1 MADNN
6 DIDITSDQAS
16 QNLYADSDLAPMTSL
31 FGEMGRDRSFWS
43 QVSSGV
49 AKVVDVAAAYAT
61 GGLSMLT
68 EHGLDGFKANYNEV
82 NKDLDAIGI
91 SRENFEGDSNS
102 LFVQLTSFRKSE
114 MNHLKDEKARTL
126 IFEKIYQSGLIQLAE
141 MAGGIREFA
150 KLRFKNAETL
160 RASAAKFNDPTR
172 DTLWLEK
179 LIQVKNYFYKDPLA
193 LTTVYKYFPNLYRLF
208 ITALAATGDYGHN
221 IDDDPLNNHNQI
233 MENMFKAFGTDEEGN
248 AVFKPIWAVE
258 NFLTAQKIDKV
269 IKDMGWNVSNA
280 PASPDIFHLRLG
292 ASNFYVPPISIN
304 VNTGFQTGS
313 LTGGAIRQKA
323 SPKFNTGYRDTT
335 ISLKLYFPN
344 YEEIWGITIDDA
356 TRISLNS
363 NFHIDFKDPEH
374 EQKID
379 KFLSSLRGLVAS
391 FKYAPI
397 IPIKNHYLNSVFD
410 ITGVALSSMTVSTVP
425 GFPFTLEVDLELFQ
439 FNHKPFLP
447 MIKDFNQAVH
457 WGKYRHYMGRAA
469 GALANS
475 VSAEFLTTAP
485 TQPTVPGNEEAQN
498 AAVTGLIEDP
508 NLDNGYDTYQTSPYG
523 AMPVDLK
530 PYNNGVLTTNVYRDW
545 TNGNGITLYVPESVQ
560 SKIFSP
566 DTASF
571 RSDEEKA
578 VQEFGRAFWQNL
590 LFKFGINV
598 TDEALYRSLDTVVIN
613 STQFA
618 TSLFQKSVAAKIVDV
633 ALAGANAKNVYEMVY
648 DALVIDHI
656 NTEKITNLSVI
667 DYLRNRKTP
676 NELQTP
682 NLGDPA
688 ETQALKDKKWELYL
702 SSQSVKGMLAYK
714 INSNTEAI
722 LRKKKIDIDKNSKDW
737 ASTRGMEEKK
747 FVDAF
752 MVTLYERTFQ
762 DESIKSLLEVGA
774 VREAENVNRT
784 DGTNISAFTIRE
796 WEIPMMKIDLDPQS
810 VIVNSVSLS
819 MGNNLARL
827 QLQMQEE
834 PTFQYIGS
842 KDTMISIAMT
852 IFGENELRKIKKMFD
867 FLSGLAR
874 LEHAAG
880 VIGFMGIKNII
891 TALAGVKYVLP
902 LNFSVQTV
910 EGFPHVYNV
919 QLMLVDFDIFQQKR
933 ENISSQQQA
942 AFIKE
947 FGSKRNPFL
956 RLKQRWDMIN
966 TYPDLPL
973 DLVDADSKDMVGT
986 LDPDFYFR
994 SFEMYDDDVVKS
1006 IIDPSKYT
1014 LPTGN
1019 TNEKNNLS
1027 DRGKSF
1033 VYFVKKILIENN
1045 GDINKVKEYLIDQS
1059 KLSSTEAMKVFR
1071 IAIFDQMNEPEF
1083 ETPLQA
1089 SRFIANKYPS
1099 IWKDMIDL
1107 FKDEDNIE
1115 YAFEDVKFG
1124 TKYGE
1129 LKIGDVV
1136 SGSKEEVDKFNKLIT
1151 DSIEK
1156 ADGKELP
1163 SFDPDDVDH
1172 FGLMHFLPAADSGQ
1186 TGKLPAIY
1194 QTPDGGYVL
1203 GYQHKEDGR
1212 FYIAQDYLT
1221 VDANG
1226 KMTPTSKV
1234 TQVSDTQSPERDSQ
1248 NSHTG
1253 VPTAKSLDSYMN
1265 AYGTDNVDASQA
1277 VSTGGSHKGVAKHW
1291 QKMMLDTR
1299 YRDIGGRMIRAFPT
1313 YMLWLID
1320 DSNFFAGVKLFD
1332 NFYGLQ
1338 SIIDFSIVQSEDI
1351 LGDTLMLRLSNTY
1364 SKLSRPEL
1372 TLNSIIN
1379 TDGVLTS
1386 GTTSTEIKSA
1396 ATNLSQGTAAI
1407 VQTLLNRTMNIKS
1420 HMSSKYVTEIEN
1432 MRLKP
1437 GVRVHLRAGYGS
1449 NPNSLQTIF
1458 NGVIAEVEHGEIMT
1472 IIAQSDA
1479 IELSPIINSTKKKGD
1494 SGKIDGGINTGL
1506 WMSEP
1511 RDLMIRLL
1519 SMGASRMREA
1529 FAHATRGAVF
1539 SENKFGIRHFGSILY
1554 APLSAEEEQKAM
1566 QYKASVVNAFNAI
1579 AKNPVSGTAGL
1590 AWNSTVNIATGGTAQ
1605 ALNTGINIASSGGLS
1620 PLQGVTGLES
1630 AGGSVRT
1637 PVVGAMQTL
1646 WANFSTQRDLEIFK
1660 RNIYPGNGVGVAQF
1674 LGGDLDDGWSTMA
1687 SMDISMIDKEKFGY
1701 LDRLSNNSWSGLIDQ
1716 SGKGVTDAAEVLEK
1730 TTANN
1735 KLVDSSH
1742 SIGTSKII
1750 AGTAA
1755 LAVGYFAS
1763 PVAGLALGSGLLGS
1777 MNGRGLSNIMKTM
1790 GLVSDLDDDIYDE
1803 VSFRAQTYM
1812 RSIWDMFQMCA
1823 RLLPNYIVAVRP
1835 FEDRSTIFYGKPHW
1849 LYTSGVFPVSTG
1861 FPNEENAR
1869 TNGINTPGY
1878 INPDDTLNEI
1888 LSSVNKNTGSTA
1900 DAMFAAGSN
1909 ESTVADNM
1917 ASMAKDIISGTGIF
1931 AAGGRLRGKVIN
1943 FADTERQKYYHY
1955 DKIVSRL
1962 PVNKG
1967 KVQVGF
1973 HLPFAS
1979 SSRLNP
1985 TLGDKEVDRRTA
1997 SKQIDAPIQ
2006 QDHKQIDQL
2015 PIRFRYP
2022 FFSNRASGTLPS
2034 LDYDK
2039 IVKSVE
2045 GEDVPKIISNIVQ
2058 ISLLEK
2064 SLVSK
2069 DKDSDTTALVT
2080 DKEKGGEPTL
2090 DFNFNFASKLPFL
2103 GLDQLMTDTAA
2114 FDPSGIYDP
2123 KGKLGI
2129 ITASRTVRMPLPVL
2143 DMQSQTDIQQISG
2156 GQTVL
2161 LEKFEKYYDDLDPAY
2176 ALQDKYKA
2184 EGAMLDFTEWG
2195 MPASAEDEQ
2204 FYIAMRWP
2212 YNPLESRSALGFD
2225 GKASGNVKQQVLQD
2239 FLKMYNLKEEDLVG
2253 SPEEYKKRKVLV
2265 YNPEKKVAVVCTP
2278 AYFLWGETEADGDGS
2293 NKIDAVI
2300 SPDAAYFLHLL
2311 INDKG
2316 QILSPLEN
2324 LGTLSLEQADGNG
2337 TTTTAGQWE
2346 ALGMAE
2352 QNLKECM
2359 FTFVPDGTPVGVVTS
2374 DYNPANQFSFGTESF
2389 IPGNDTFLIGFGAF
2403 KTADEGRSLEDQI
2416 NNGFLPAVVLPE
2428 NTGGHPSLRSNNHSG
2443 ILSDDYT
2450 FDDVISLKTSIDWQ
2464 REWSRGGNYLKYY
2477 DKVSAGDYE
2486 SLKQDK
2492 LIEQLEQDKK
2502 DKTFEN
2508 FVKVYDPIDSVS
2520 VTARGFYDEKFDS
2533 TVKTIAGNGRRV
2545 YEAQQIWDQFR
2556 YGYHNYDSVKNIFYQ
2571 MFNLDPDDD
2580 TDSQDPLFELLTGSG
2595 VQAFEEFGAD
2605 SRSSEFSTLLGADWV
2620 STLTRGE
2627 GTADNYQFGTDVAAA
2642 IDIAVNE
2649 YVDGGFD
2656 GFDEN
2661 RSKIINKDKGIID
2674 AYNALVYKKVS
2685 GIRNLV
2691 KGHFE
2696 TYEYG
2701 PTQED
2706 ADPAAGADKSPAK
2719 SSTNDSILADVIS
2732 KLSLSKKPEDKAKV
2746 LLSNIKTPKQL
2757 FLLLVGIFRQKLW
2770 ADPYARAWVVL
2781 RPDKK
2786 RFNPSTGTS
2795 ILNAV
2800 VPVTA
2805 PVTIA
2810 FNLGSDENDDWSFRS
2825 FDRIFNAF
2833 IDYNAE
2839 YATNPQS
2846 LIKLLKSNAKEGS
2859 NAGNWITGVLE
2870 DVDNF
2875 WDRNIG
2881 PIFTA
2886 FDAALGN
2893 LLNMFRMSMAQM
2905 GYGLN
2910 ELENFTKQA
2919 NILNKAYNDS
2929 IYYSLG
2935 RQGTLLRAVDN
2946 PFTREYGE
2954 PVVEVRE
2961 PFQRLHYIS
2970 SFTHILKNN
2979 IKENFSGV
2987 ATQITAVSD
2996 GKYPVTVSLDKAAP
3010 PERQVEK
3017 TVETGIYFDNVKGEG
3032 VWGILHPI
3040 FHPLQT
3046 ARGIAKAAQGDPD
3059 ELTAR
3064 RVALSHLKESLKD
3077 IYGGEI
3083 IVIGNADIRPHDIV
3097 YLADVYERMY
3107 GIFEVEQV
3115 VHHFTPET
3123 GFVTSIT
3130 PNAFVTVN
3138 DPARWFLSSWMASQF
3153 SMQNLRNDTRLLLAN
3168 KSNNSRLTING
3179 DVSVDRLGD
3188 MLKDQMVGG
3197 MQYTHGHSA
3206 LLKDIQANAL
3216 ADSMPEGAEQMKA
3229 MIAANTGRL
3238 EGSVKSA
3245 VFAGL
3250 VMPAITATAT
3260 VGATMLGGPIAGAA
3274 VAAGLSLA
3282 TDGAW
3287 NAWKWVRDNVLDQHG
3302 CYIQYLSKNGQ
3313 PMDAGLSNFQG
3324 MVVGKYHSIKLL
3336 PGLLNV
3342 RTKTKSIEGNAFIR
3356 SDDLLK
3362 NMGWKEKEIG
3372 DLVRYISLE
3381 NAIVHSQ
3388 LLKYSGLGPE
3398 KTGLNQYFKT
3408 IVYVKH
3414 VVDGDTIDV
3423 IDVLS
3428 GSNETYR
3435 EYRVRFDGVDTSE
3448 LQKNNVSK
3456 EVGII
3461 DVNSTASKGLFF
3473 TKAALEGRLIVL
3485 RVSPNNSTMILTAD
3499 DLEAGALVNNRVNYA
3514 TSRRSEKW
3522 GNNGPERYMA
3532 SVFYK
3537 TDAESYAAIKNQ
3549 IRSIFLAIPGT
3560 TDDTL
3565 AYVKNKAKELISP
3578 ESVIYTRFDQLYE
3591 ATLNAQSLIVDSLPT
3606 YSAPRTAIHFETSG
3620 ETDPLNGLSNIEIR
3634 AYDALVDMLVLLKIY
3649 NKASEWPMAEWDEY
3663 YEDGTPVTL
3672 NWELIINGL
3681 GKVYTAG
3688 LNLVSGPAMV
3698 GVDKM
3703 VPTFK
3708 KVLGE

>member
-43 QVSSGV
+43 KVSSGV
-49 AKVVDVAAAYAT
+49 AKVVDLAAATVT
-61 GGLSMLT
+61 GGTSLLYVNN
-68 EHGLDGFKANYNEV
+68 GFKANSNEL
-82 NKDLDAIGI
+82 NKDLAALDLTQD
-91 SRENFEGDSNS
+91 NFTGDSND
-102 LFVQLTSFRKSE
+102 LFVKLTSFRKSE

-126 IFEKIYQSGLIQLAE
+126 IYEKIYQSGLIQLAE

-150 KLRFKNAETL
+150 KLRFENGETL
-160 RASAAKFNDPTR
+160 RASAAKFNDPAR

-179 LIQVKNYFYKDPLA
+179 LIQSKNYFYQDPLA

-221 IDDDPLNNHNQI
+221 ITDDPLNNHNQI
-233 MENMFKAFGTDEEGN
+233 MENMFKAFGTDQEGN
-248 AVFKPIWAVE
+248 AVFQPIWAVE
-258 NFLTAQKIDKV
+258 NFLTSQRIDKV
-269 IKDMGWNVSNA
+269 IKDMGWNTSNA
-280 PASPDIFHLRLG
+280 PASPDMFHLRLG

-356 TRISLNS
+356 TKISLNS
-363 NFHIDFKDPEH
+363 NFHIDFKDPAH

-410 ITGVALSSMTVSTVP
+410 ITGVALSSMSISTVP

-475 VSAEFLTTAP
+475 VSAEFLVNSP
-485 TQPTVPGNEEAQN
+485 TQPAIPGKEETQN
-498 AAVTGLIEDP
+498 AAVTGLIDNP
-508 NLDNGYDTYQTSPYG
+508 SLDGGYDAYQTSPYG

-530 PYNNGVLTTNVYRDW
+530 PFNNGVLTTNVYSDW

-566 DTASF
+566 DTAAF

-598 TDEALYRSLDTVVIN
+598 TDEALYRSLDTVIIN
-613 STQFA
+613 STEMS
-618 TSLFQKSVAAKIVDV
+618 TSLYQKNVAGKIVDV

-648 DALVIDHI
+648 DALVIDYI

-667 DYLRNRKTP
+667 DYLKNRKSP

-682 NLGDPA
+682 NLGNPA
-688 ETQALKDKKWELYL
+688 ETQALKDKKWELHL

-714 INSNTEAI
+714 INGNTEAI
-722 LRKKKIDIDKNSKDW
+722 LKKKKVDIDRNSKDW
-737 ASTRGMEEKK
+737 IATKELEEKK
-747 FVDAF
+747 FVNSF
-752 MVTLYERTFQ
+752 MVTLYERIFQ
-762 DESIKSLLEVGA
+762 DESIKNLLEIGA
-774 VREAENVNRT
+774 IRDTDKINRI

-796 WEIPMMKIDLDPQS
+796 WEVPMMKIDLDPES

-819 MGNNLARL
+819 MGNNLARM

-842 KDTMISIAMT
+842 KDTMISISMT

-902 LNFSVQTV
+902 MNFSVQTV

-933 ENISSQQQA
+933 ESISSQQQA

-966 TYPDLPL
+966 AYPDLPL
-973 DLVDADSKDMVGT
+973 DLIDADSKDMVGT

-1006 IIDPSKYT
+1006 IIDPSNYT

-1019 TNEKNNLS
+1019 TNEKNSLS

-1033 VYFVKKILIENN
+1033 VYFTKKILIENN

-1059 KLSSTEAMKVFR
+1059 KLPSTEAMKIFR

-1089 SRFIANKYPS
+1089 SRFIANKYPT

-1124 TKYGE
+1124 TRYGE

-1136 SGSKEEVDKFNKLIT
+1136 SGSKEEVAKFDKLIA
-1151 DSIEK
+1151 DSIEE

-1163 SFDPDDVDH
+1163 SFDPDNVDH
-1172 FGLMHFLPAADSGQ
+1172 FGLMHFIPASDSGE

-1212 FYIAQDYLT
+1212 FYIAQDYLKM
-1221 VDANG
+1221 DANG
-1226 KMTPTSKV
+1226 KMVPTSQV

-1265 AYGTDNVDASQA
+1265 AYGTDNVDSAQA

-1299 YRDIGGRMIRAFPT
+1299 YRDIGGRMVRAFPT

-1379 TDGVLTS
+1379 TDGVLSNGVTN
-1386 GTTSTEIKSA
+1386 TEIESA
-1396 ATNLSQGTAAI
+1396 STNLSQGTAAI
-1407 VQTLLNRTMNIKS
+1407 LQTLSNRTMNIKS
-1420 HMSSKYVTEIEN
+1420 HMSSKYVTQIEN

-1554 APLSAEEEQKAM
+1554 APLSPEEEQKAM
-1566 QYKASVVNAFNAI
+1566 QYKASVINAFNAI
-1579 AKNPVSGTAGL
+1579 GKNPVSGTVGL
-1590 AWNSTVNIATGGTAQ
+1590 GWNSAVNIATGGTAQ
-1605 ALNTGINIASSGGLS
+1605 ALNTAINVGTGGSYS
-1620 PLQGVTGLES
+1620 PLQGATGFES

-1637 PVVGAMQTL
+1637 PIVGAMQTL

-1687 SMDISMIDKEKFGY
+1687 SIDTTMIDQEKFGY

-1716 SGKGVTDAAEVLEK
+1716 SGKGVADAYEVLDK
-1730 TTANN
+1730 ATANN
-1735 KLVDSSH
+1735 KLIDSSH
-1742 SIGTSKII
+1742 SIGTSKIL
-1750 AGTAA
+1750 AGAA
-1755 LAVGYFAS
+1755 SVGVGYFAG
-1763 PVAGLALGSGLLGS
+1763 PIAGLALGSGLLKS

-1861 FPNEENAR
+1861 FPNEANAKI
-1869 TNGINTPGY
+1869 NGINTPGY
-1878 INPDDTLNEI
+1878 IDPDDTLTEI
-1888 LSSVNKNTGSTA
+1888 LSSVNKNTGPIA
-1900 DAMFAAGSN
+1900 DSISALNSGESILSENLAAMS
-1909 ESTVADNM
+1909 
-1917 ASMAKDIISGTGIF
+1917 KDVISGTGIF
-1931 AAGGRLRGKVIN
+1931 AAGGKLRGKVIN
-1943 FADTERQKYYHY
+1943 FADTERQKYYLN
-1955 DKIVSRL
+1955 DKVVSRL

-1973 HLPFAS
+1973 HLPFATS
-1979 SSRLNP
+1979 AEGAKLY
-1985 TLGDKEVDRRTA
+1985 
-1997 SKQIDAPIQ
+1997 DAQIQ

-2039 IVKSVE
+2039 IIRSVE
-2045 GEDVPKIISNIVQ
+2045 GEDIPKIISNIVQ

-2069 DKDSDTTALVT
+2069 EKDSESTALVT
-2080 DKEKGGEPTL
+2080 SKIKDGEPTL

-2123 KGKLGI
+2123 DAKLGL
-2129 ITASRTVRMPLPVL
+2129 ITASRVVRMPFPLR
-2143 DMQSQTDIQQISG
+2143 DTTQTDIQTTGSQI
-2156 GQTVL
+2156 VL

-2176 ALQDKYKA
+2176 SMQAKYTDA
-2184 EGAMLDFTEWG
+2184 TLDFQEWG
-2195 MPASAEDEQ
+2195 MPKSAEDEQ

-2212 YNPLESRSALGFD
+2212 YNPVESRAAIKTKDKNGKDVQTFD
-2225 GKASGNVKQQVLQD
+2225 AGASSNVKSQILKD
-2239 FLKMYNLKEEDLVG
+2239 FLKMYNIKEEDLVG

-2293 NKIDAVI
+2293 NKIDAIV
-2300 SPDAAYFLHLL
+2300 SPDAAYFLNLL

-2324 LGTLSLEQADGNG
+2324 IGTLSVDQADGNG
-2337 TTTTAGQWE
+2337 TTTTTGQWE
-2346 ALGMAE
+2346 SLGMAE

-2359 FTFVPDGTPVGVVTS
+2359 FTFVPDSTPVGVVTS
-2374 DYNPANQFSFGTESF
+2374 DYNPANKFSYGTQSF
-2389 IPGNDTFLIGFGAF
+2389 IPHSDDTFLIGFGAF
-2403 KTADEGRSLEDQI
+2403 KTADEGRSLEDYI
-2416 NNGFLPAVVLPE
+2416 SGGFLPAIVSPE
-2428 NTGGHPSLRSNNHSG
+2428 SSAGHPSLRRNNHSG
-2443 ILSDDYT
+2443 VLGDDYT
-2450 FDDVISLKTSIDWQ
+2450 FDDVISLKTAIDWEI
-2464 REWSRGGNYLKYY
+2464 EWSRGGNYLKYY
-2477 DKVSAGDYE
+2477 DKVAAGDYE

-2492 LIEQLEQDKK
+2492 LIEQLEEDKK
-2502 DKTFEN
+2502 NKTFEN
-2508 FVKVYDPIDSVS
+2508 FTQVYDSIDSVS
-2520 VTARGFYDEKFDS
+2520 VTARGFYDEKFDN

-2571 MFNLDPDDD
+2571 MFNLDPNDDSE
-2580 TDSQDPLFELLTGSG
+2580 SQDPLFELLTGTG

-2605 SRSSEFSTLLGADWV
+2605 SRSSEFSTLLGADWT
-2620 STLTRGE
+2620 STLSAQ
-2627 GTADNYQFGTDVAAA
+2627 TAAKQSA
-2642 IDIAVNE
+2642 IDIAVDE

-2661 RSKIINKDKGIID
+2661 NMKIINKDKGVID

-2701 PTQED
+2701 TPPPD
-2706 ADPAAGADKSPAK
+2706 PDPAATTDKSTTKTSAGE
-2719 SSTNDSILADVIS
+2719 SILADIIS
-2732 KLSLSKKPEDKAKV
+2732 KLSSAKKPEDKAQQ

-2800 VPVTA
+2800 IPITA

-2810 FNLGSDENDDWSFRS
+2810 FNLGSDDNDTWSFRS

-2839 YATNPQS
+2839 YATNPQA

-2859 NAGNWITGVLE
+2859 NAGNWVTGVLE

-2970 SFTHILKNN
+2970 SFTSILKNN
-2979 IKENFSGV
+2979 IKENFNGV

-3017 TVETGIYFDNVKGEG
+3017 TVETGIYFDSVKGEG

-3138 DPARWFLSSWMASQF
+3138 DPSRWFLSSWMASQL
-3153 SMQNLRNDTRLLLAN
+3153 SMQNLRNDARLLLAN

-3216 ADSMPEGAEQMKA
+3216 ADSMPEGAEKMKA
-3229 MIAANTGRL
+3229 MIAASTGRQ
-3238 EGSVKSA
+3238 EGA
-3245 VFAGL
+3245 MGAAIFAGL
-3250 VMPAITATAT
+3250 VMPAITAGATIAAT
-3260 VGATMLGGPIAGAA
+3260 VVGSPLAGAA
-3274 VAAGLSLA
+3274 VAAGMTLA

-3324 MVVGKYHSIKLL
+3324 MVVGKYHSVKLL
-3336 PGLLNV
+3336 PSLFNI
-3342 RTKTKSIEGNAFIR
+3342 RTKTKSIEGNAYIR
-3356 SDDLLK
+3356 ADDLLK
-3362 NMGWKEKEIG
+3362 NMGWREKEIS
-3372 DLVRYISLE
+3372 DAVRYISLE

-3414 VVDGDTIDV
+3414 VVDGDTVDV

-3428 GSNETYR
+3428 GSDQAYR

-3456 EVGII
+3456 DIAII
-3461 DVNSTASKGLFF
+3461 DINSTASKGMFF
-3473 TKAALEGRLIVL
+3473 TKAALEGRLVVL
-3485 RVSPNNSTMILTAD
+3485 RLSPNNSTMILTAD

-3514 TSRRSEKW
+3514 TSRRGEKW
-3522 GNNGPERYMA
+3522 GNSGPERYMA

-3537 TDAESYAAIKNQ
+3537 TDAESYASIKNQ
-3549 IRSIFLAIPGT
+3549 IRSIFLTIPET
-3560 TDDTL
+3560 TNDTL
-3565 AYVKNKAKELISP
+3565 SYVKDKTKELISP

-3591 ATLNAQSLIVDSLPT
+3591 ATQNAQSLLVDSLPV
-3606 YSAPRTAIHFETSG
+3606 YSSPRTAIHFETSG
-3620 ETDPLNGLSNIEIR
+3620 ETDPLNGLTNVEIR
-3634 AYDALVDMLVLLKIY
+3634 AYDALVDMLILLKIY
-3649 NKASEWPMAEWDEY
+3649 NKASEWPMTEWDEY
-3663 YEDGTPVTL
+3663 YEDGSPVTL

-3688 LNLVSGPAMV
+3688 LSLVSGPALI
-3698 GVDKM
+3698 GVDEM

-3708 KVLGE
+3708 EVLGK

>member
-61 GGLSMLT
+61 GGLTLLN

-82 NKDLDAIGI
+82 NKDLSAIGL
-91 SRENFEGDSNS
+91 SRENFEGDSND

-150 KLRFKNAETL
+150 KLRFENAETL
-160 RASAAKFNDPTR
+160 RASAAKFNDPVR

-179 LIQVKNYFYKDPLA
+179 LIQTKNYFYQDPLA

-221 IDDDPLNNHNQI
+221 ITDDPLNNHNQI
-233 MENMFKAFGTDEEGN
+233 MENMFKSFGTDQEGN
-248 AVFKPIWAVE
+248 AVFQPVWAVD

-269 IKDMGWNVSNA
+269 IKDMGWNTSNA

-323 SPKFNTGYRDTT
+323 SPKFNTGYKDTT

-363 NFHIDFKDPEH
+363 NFHIDFKDPAH

-379 KFLSSLRGLVAS
+379 KFLSSLRGLIAS

-475 VSAEFLTTAP
+475 VSAEFLTSAP
-485 TQPTVPGNEEAQN
+485 TQPTVPGNEQAQN
-498 AAVTGLIEDP
+498 AAVTGVVNDSSLSNENDA
-508 NLDNGYDTYQTSPYG
+508 YMTSPYG
-523 AMPVDLK
+523 AMPTDTK
-530 PYNNGVLTTNVYRDW
+530 PYDSGVLTTNVMNDW

-571 RSDEEKA
+571 RTDEEKA

-613 STQFA
+613 STQMG
-618 TSLFQKSVAAKIVDV
+618 TSLYQKSVAGKIVDV

-648 DALVIDHI
+648 DALVIDYI

-667 DYLRNRKTP
+667 DYLKNRKTP

-714 INSNTEAI
+714 IDSNSESI

-737 ASTRGMEEKK
+737 ISTRAMEEKK
-747 FVDAF
+747 FVDSF

-762 DESIKSLLEVGA
+762 DESIRNLLNLGA
-774 VREAENVNRT
+774 IREAENVNRT
-784 DGTNISAFTIRE
+784 DGTNIAAFTIRE
-796 WEIPMMKIDLDPQS
+796 WEVPMMKIDLDPNS

-852 IFGENELRKIKKMFD
+852 IFGENELKKIKKMFD

-902 LNFSVQTV
+902 MNFSVQTV

-973 DLVDADSKDMVGT
+973 DLIDADSKDMVGT

-1006 IIDPSKYT
+1006 IIDPSQYT
-1014 LPTGN
+1014 IPTGN

-1083 ETPLQA
+1083 QTPLQA

-1115 YAFEDVKFG
+1115 YSFEDVKFS
-1124 TKYGE
+1124 TRYGE
-1129 LKIGDVV
+1129 MKIGDIV
-1136 SGSKEEVDKFNKLIT
+1136 SGSKEEVDKFNKLIA

-1172 FGLMHFLPAADSGQ
+1172 FGLMHFIPAADSGQ

-1212 FYIAQDYLT
+1212 FYIAQDFLRI
-1221 VDANG
+1221 DANG
-1226 KMTPTSKV
+1226 KLTPTSQV
-1234 TQVSDTQSPERDSQ
+1234 TQVSDTQSPERDAQ

-1265 AYGTDNVDASQA
+1265 AYGTDNVDSSQA

-1299 YRDIGGRMIRAFPT
+1299 YRDVGGRMLRAFPT

-1379 TDGVLTS
+1379 TEGVLTS
-1386 GTTSTEIKSA
+1386 GVTNKEMTSV
-1396 ATNLSQGTAAI
+1396 ATNLSQGTAAV

-1449 NPNSLQTIF
+1449 NPNSLQTVF

-1554 APLSAEEEQKAM
+1554 APLTPEEEQKAM

-1579 AKNPVSGTAGL
+1579 GKNPVSGTVGL
-1590 AWNSTVNIATGGTAQ
+1590 GWNSAVNIATGGTAQ
-1605 ALNTGINIASSGGLS
+1605 MLNAGVNVATVGTLS
-1620 PLQGVTGLES
+1620 PMQGVTGLES

-1674 LGGDLDDGWSTMA
+1674 LGGDLDDGWATMA
-1687 SMDISMIDKEKFGY
+1687 SIDTTMIDQEKFGY

-1716 SGKGVTDAAEVLEK
+1716 SGKGATDAYDVLEK
-1730 TTANN
+1730 ATANN
-1735 KLVDSSH
+1735 KLIDSSH
-1742 SIGTSKII
+1742 AIGTSQII
-1750 AGTAA
+1750 AGAA
-1755 LAVGYFAS
+1755 SVAVGYFAG
-1763 PVAGLALGSGLLGS
+1763 PLAGAALGSGLLGS

-1869 TNGINTPGY
+1869 INGINTPGY

-1888 LSSVNKNTGSTA
+1888 LSSVNKNTGPIA
-1900 DAMFAAGSN
+1900 DAMSSLSSG

-1917 ASMAKDIISGTGIF
+1917 ASMSKDMISGTGVF
-1931 AAGGRLRGKVIN
+1931 AAGGRLRGRVIN
-1943 FADTERQKYYHY
+1943 FSDTERQKYYSNG
-1955 DKIVSRL
+1955 KVVSRL

-1973 HLPFAS
+1973 HLPFANS
-1979 SSRLNP
+1979 
-1985 TLGDKEVDRRTA
+1985 KEA
-1997 SKQIDAPIQ
+1997 EKQIDSSIQ

-2039 IVKSVE
+2039 IIRSSK
-2045 GEDVPKIISNIVQ
+2045 GEDIPKIISNVVQ

-2064 SLVSK
+2064 SLISK
-2069 DKDSDTTALVT
+2069 EKDSESTALVT
-2080 DKEKGGEPTL
+2080 KKPGSDEPTL
-2090 DFNFNFASKLPFL
+2090 DFNFSFASKLPFL
-2103 GLDQLMTDTAA
+2103 GLDQILTDTAA

-2123 KGKLGI
+2123 KGKLGV
-2129 ITASRTVRMPLPVL
+2129 ITASKTVRMPLPVL
-2143 DMQSQTDIQQISG
+2143 DMQSQTDIQTSG
-2156 GQTVL
+2156 SGQTNL
-2161 LEKFEKYYDDLDPAY
+2161 LEKFEKYYDSLDPAY
-2176 ALQDKYKA
+2176 ALQDKYND
-2184 EGAMLDFTEWG
+2184 AMLDFTEWG
-2195 MPASAEDEQ
+2195 MPKSAEDEQ

-2212 YNPLESRSALGFD
+2212 YDPLKSRSALGFD
-2225 GKASGNVKQQVLQD
+2225 GKASDNVKRQVLQD

-2253 SPEEYKKRKVLV
+2253 SPDEYKKRKVLV

-2293 NKIDAVI
+2293 NTIDAII
-2300 SPDAAYFLHLL
+2300 SPDAAYFLNLL

-2324 LGTLSLEQADGNG
+2324 IGTLSIDQSDGNG

-2346 ALGMAE
+2346 SLGMAE

-2359 FTFVPDGTPVGVVTS
+2359 FTFVPDNTPVGVVTS
-2374 DYNPANQFSFGTESF
+2374 DYNPANKFSYSTQG
-2389 IPGNDTFLIGFGAF
+2389 IVPDNDTFLIGFGAF
-2403 KTADEGRSLEDQI
+2403 KTADEGRNLEDYT
-2416 NNGFLPAVVLPE
+2416 NNGFLPAVAASA
-2428 NTGGHPSLRSNNHSG
+2428 TAGIDTRMGGKELMIDGVSPKQSYS
-2443 ILSDDYT
+2443 

-2464 REWSRGGNYLKYY
+2464 KEWSYGGNYLKYY
-2477 DKVSAGDYE
+2477 DNVAAADFE

-2492 LIEQLEQDKK
+2492 LIDQLEQDKK
-2502 DKTFEN
+2502 DKTFDN
-2508 FVKVYDPIDSVS
+2508 FAKVYDPLDSVS
-2520 VTARGFYDEKFDS
+2520 VTARGFYDEKFDN

-2556 YGYHNYDSVKNIFYQ
+2556 YGYHNYNSVKNIFYQ

-2580 TDSQDPLFELLTGSG
+2580 SESQDPIFELLTGTG
-2595 VQAFEEFGAD
+2595 IQAFEEFGAD
-2605 SRSSEFSTLLGADWV
+2605 SRSSEFSTLLGADWMPALSNRTGATSV
-2620 STLTRGE
+2620 
-2627 GTADNYQFGTDVAAA
+2627 NA

-2661 RSKIINKDKGIID
+2661 NLRVINKDKGIID
-2674 AYNALVYKKVS
+2674 AYNALVYKKVA

-2701 PTQED
+2701 TPPPNP
-2706 ADPAAGADKSPAK
+2706 DPA
-2719 SSTNDSILADVIS
+2719 SSTNKSTTKTTAGESILADVLS
-2732 KLSLSKKPEDKAKV
+2732 KLSVSKKPEDKAKE
-2746 LLSNIKTPKQL
+2746 LLSSIKTPKQL

-2786 RFNPSTGTS
+2786 RFNPSTGTG
-2795 ILNAV
+2795 IALVA
-2800 VPVTA
+2800 TA
-2805 PVTIA
+2805 GVSLPIA
-2810 FNLGSDENDDWSFRS
+2810 AAEAALNLGGDENDEWSFRS

-2846 LIKLLKSNAKEGS
+2846 LIKLLKANAKEGS

-2870 DVDNF
+2870 DVDSF

-2954 PVVEVRE
+2954 PVVEIRE

-2970 SFTHILKNN
+2970 SFTNILKNN
-2979 IKENFSGV
+2979 IKENFNGV

-3017 TVETGIYFDNVKGEG
+3017 TVETGIYFDSVKGEG
-3032 VWGILHPI
+3032 VWGVLHPI

-3046 ARGIAKAAQGDPD
+3046 ARGIAKTAQGDPD

-3064 RVALSHLKESLKD
+3064 RVALSYLKESLKD

-3138 DPARWFLSSWMASQF
+3138 DPSRWFLSSWMASQF
-3153 SMQNLRNDTRLLLAN
+3153 SMQNLRNDARLLLAN

-3206 LLKDIQANAL
+3206 LLKDIQSNAL
-3216 ADSMPEGAEQMKA
+3216 ADSMPEGAEKMKA
-3229 MIAANTGRL
+3229 MIAASTGRQ
-3238 EGSVKSA
+3238 EGSMGAA

-3250 VMPAITATAT
+3250 VMPAITA
-3260 VGATMLGGPIAGAA
+3260 GATAAATIFGTPLAGAA

-3324 MVVGKYHSIKLL
+3324 MVVGKYHSVKLL
-3336 PGLLNV
+3336 PGILGV

-3414 VVDGDTIDV
+3414 VVDGDTVDV

-3428 GSNETYR
+3428 GSDQAYR
-3435 EYRVRFDGVDTSE
+3435 EYRIRFDGVDTSE
-3448 LQKNNVSK
+3448 LQKNNVSQD
-3456 EVGII
+3456 VGII
-3461 DVNSTASKGLFF
+3461 DVNSTASKGMFF
-3473 TKAALEGRLIVL
+3473 TKAALEGRLVVL
-3485 RVSPNNSTMILTAD
+3485 RISPNNSTMILTAD

-3514 TSRRSEKW
+3514 ESRRSEKW
-3522 GNNGPERYMA
+3522 GNSGPIRYMA

-3537 TDAESYAAIKNQ
+3537 TDAESYAGIKNQ
-3549 IRSIFLAIPGT
+3549 IRSIFLTIPET
-3560 TDDTL
+3560 TNNTL
-3565 AYVKNKAKELISP
+3565 AYVKDKAKELISP

-3591 ATLNAQSLIVDSLPT
+3591 ATLNAQSLIVDSLPS

-3634 AYDALVDMLVLLKIY
+3634 AYDALVDMLILLKVY

-3663 YEDGTPVTL
+3663 YDDGTPVTL

-3681 GKVYTAG
+3681 AKVYTAG
-3688 LNLVSGPAMV
+3688 LSLVSGPALV

-3708 KVLGE
+3708 EVLGT

>member
-61 GGLSMLT
+61 GGLSVLT

-82 NKDLDAIGI
+82 DKDLAAIGI

-126 IFEKIYQSGLIQLAE
+126 IYEKIYQSGLIQLAE

-150 KLRFKNAETL
+150 KLRFENAETL
-160 RASAAKFNDPTR
+160 RASAAKFNDPVR

-179 LIQVKNYFYKDPLA
+179 LIQTKNYFYQDPLA

-221 IDDDPLNNHNQI
+221 ITDDPLNDHNQI
-233 MENMFKAFGTDEEGN
+233 MENMFKSFGTDQEGN
-248 AVFKPIWAVE
+248 AVFQPIWAVD

-269 IKDMGWNVSNA
+269 IKEMGWNTSNA

-363 NFHIDFKDPEH
+363 NFHIDFKDPAH

-379 KFLSSLRGLVAS
+379 KFLSSLRGLIAS

-410 ITGVALSSMTVSTVP
+410 ITGVALSSMTISTVP

-475 VSAEFLTTAP
+475 VSAEFLTSAP
-485 TQPTVPGNEEAQN
+485 TQPAVPGNEQAQN
-498 AAVTGLIEDP
+498 SAVTGIVNDSSLSNENDA
-508 NLDNGYDTYQTSPYG
+508 YMTSPYG
-523 AMPVDLK
+523 AMPTDTK
-530 PYNNGVLTTNVYRDW
+530 PYDSGVLTTNVMNDW

-571 RSDEEKA
+571 RTDEEKA

-613 STQFA
+613 STQMG
-618 TSLFQKSVAAKIVDV
+618 TSLYQKSVAGKIVDV

-648 DALVIDHI
+648 DALVIDYI

-667 DYLRNRKTP
+667 DYLKNRKTP

-682 NLGDPA
+682 NLGNPE

-714 INSNTEAI
+714 IDSNSESI

-737 ASTRGMEEKK
+737 ISTRAMEEKK
-747 FVDAF
+747 FVDSF
-752 MVTLYERTFQ
+752 MTTLYERTFQ
-762 DESIKSLLEVGA
+762 DESIKNLLNLGA
-774 VREAENVNRT
+774 IRDAENVNRT
-784 DGTNISAFTIRE
+784 DGTNIAAFTIRE
-796 WEIPMMKIDLDPQS
+796 WEVPMMKIDLDPQS

-842 KDTMISIAMT
+842 KDTMISISMT
-852 IFGENELRKIKKMFD
+852 IFGENELKKIKKMFD

-902 LNFSVQTV
+902 MNFSVQTV

-966 TYPDLPL
+966 AYPDLPL
-973 DLVDADSKDMVGT
+973 DLIDADSKDMVGT

-1014 LPTGN
+1014 IPTGN

-1027 DRGKSF
+1027 DRGQSF
-1033 VYFVKKILIENN
+1033 VYFIKKILIENN

-1083 ETPLQA
+1083 QTPLQA
-1089 SRFIANKYPS
+1089 SRFIANKYPN

-1115 YAFEDVKFG
+1115 YSFEDIKFG
-1124 TKYGE
+1124 TRYGD
-1129 LKIGDVV
+1129 LKIGDIV
-1136 SGSKEEVDKFNKLIT
+1136 SGSKEEVDKFNKLIA

-1172 FGLMHFLPAADSGQ
+1172 FGLMHFIPAADSGQ

-1212 FYIAQDYLT
+1212 FYIAQDFLR
-1221 VDANG
+1221 VDAKG
-1226 KMTPTSKV
+1226 KLTATSQV
-1234 TQVSDTQSPERDSQ
+1234 TQVSDTQSPERDPQ

-1265 AYGTDNVDASQA
+1265 AYGTDSVDSPQA

-1299 YRDIGGRMIRAFPT
+1299 YRDIGGRMLRAFPT

-1379 TDGVLTS
+1379 TEGVLTA
-1386 GTTSTEIKSA
+1386 GVTNKEMTSV

-1554 APLSAEEEQKAM
+1554 APLTPEEEQKAM

-1579 AKNPVSGTAGL
+1579 GKNPVSGVAGL
-1590 AWNSTVNIATGGTAQ
+1590 GWNSAVNIATGGTAQ
-1605 ALNTGINIASSGGLS
+1605 LVNAGVNVATIGAMS
-1620 PLQGVTGLES
+1620 PMQGATGLES

-1674 LGGDLDDGWSTMA
+1674 LGGDLDDGWATMA
-1687 SMDISMIDKEKFGY
+1687 SIDTTMIDQEKFGY

-1716 SGKGVTDAAEVLEK
+1716 SGKGATDAYSVLEK

-1742 SIGTSKII
+1742 AIGTSQII

-1755 LAVGYFAS
+1755 LAVGYFAG
-1763 PVAGLALGSGLLGS
+1763 PLAGAALGSGLLGS

-1861 FPNEENAR
+1861 FPNEETAKI
-1869 TNGINTPGY
+1869 NGINTPGY

-1888 LSSVNKNTGSTA
+1888 LSSVNKNTGPIA
-1900 DAMFAAGSN
+1900 DAMSALSSG

-1917 ASMAKDIISGTGIF
+1917 ASMSKDMISGTGVF
-1931 AAGGRLRGKVIN
+1931 AAGGRLRGRIIN
-1943 FADTERQKYYHY
+1943 FSDTERQKYYNNG
-1955 DKIVSRL
+1955 KVVSKL

-1973 HLPFAS
+1973 HLPFANS
-1979 SSRLNP
+1979 
-1985 TLGDKEVDRRTA
+1985 KEGA
-1997 SKQIDAPIQ
+1997 NQIDGPIQ

-2039 IVKSVE
+2039 IIRSSK
-2045 GEDVPKIISNIVQ
+2045 GEDIPKIISNVVQ

-2064 SLVSK
+2064 SLISK
-2069 DKDSDTTALVT
+2069 EKDSESTALVT
-2080 DKEKGGEPTL
+2080 KKPGSDEPTL
-2090 DFNFNFASKLPFL
+2090 DFNFSFASKVPFL
-2103 GLDQLMTDTAA
+2103 GLDQILTDTAA

-2129 ITASRTVRMPLPVL
+2129 ITASKTVRMPLPVL
-2143 DMQSQTDIQQISG
+2143 DMQSQTDIQTSG
-2156 GQTVL
+2156 SGQTNL
-2161 LEKFEKYYDDLDPAY
+2161 LEKFEKYYDSLDPAY
-2176 ALQDKYKA
+2176 ALQDKYND
-2184 EGAMLDFTEWG
+2184 AMLDFTEWG
-2195 MPASAEDEQ
+2195 MPKSAEDEQ

-2212 YNPLESRSALGFD
+2212 YDPLKSRSALGFD
-2225 GKASGNVKQQVLQD
+2225 GKASDNVKRQVLQD

-2253 SPEEYKKRKVLV
+2253 SPDEYKKRKVLV

-2293 NKIDAVI
+2293 NRIDAII
-2300 SPDAAYFLHLL
+2300 SPDAAYFLNLL

-2324 LGTLSLEQADGNG
+2324 IGILSIDQADGNG

-2346 ALGMAE
+2346 SLGMAE

-2359 FTFVPDGTPVGVVTS
+2359 FTFVPDNTPVGVVTS
-2374 DYNPANQFSFGTESF
+2374 DYNPANKFSYGTQG
-2389 IPGNDTFLIGFGAF
+2389 IVPDNDTFLIGFGAF
-2403 KTADEGRSLEDQI
+2403 KTADEGRNLEDYT
-2416 NNGFLPAVVLPE
+2416 NNGFLPAVAASA
-2428 NTGGHPSLRSNNHSG
+2428 TAGIDTRMGGKEVIIDGVSPKQSYS
-2443 ILSDDYT
+2443 
-2450 FDDVISLKTSIDWQ
+2450 FDDVISLKTSNDWQ
-2464 REWSRGGNYLKYY
+2464 KEWSYGGNYLKYY
-2477 DKVSAGDYE
+2477 DNVQAADYE
-2486 SLKQDK
+2486 GLKQDK
-2492 LIEQLEQDKK
+2492 LIDQLEQDKK
-2502 DKTFEN
+2502 DKTFDN
-2508 FVKVYDPIDSVS
+2508 FAKVYDPLDSVS
-2520 VTARGFYDEKFDS
+2520 VTARGFYDEKFDN

-2556 YGYHNYDSVKNIFYQ
+2556 YGYHNYNSVKNIFYQ

-2580 TDSQDPLFELLTGSG
+2580 AESQDPLFELLTGTG
-2595 VQAFEEFGAD
+2595 MQAFEEFGAD

-2620 STLTRGE
+2620 PALSNRTGATSV
-2627 GTADNYQFGTDVAAA
+2627 NA

-2661 RSKIINKDKGIID
+2661 NLRVINKDKGIID
-2674 AYNALVYKKVS
+2674 AYNALVYKKVA

-2701 PTQED
+2701 TPPTNP
-2706 ADPAAGADKSPAK
+2706 DPAASKND
-2719 SSTNDSILADVIS
+2719 STTKTTAGESILADVLS
-2732 KLSLSKKPEDKAKV
+2732 KLSLAKKPEDKAKE
-2746 LLSNIKTPKQL
+2746 LLNSIKTPKQL
-2757 FLLLVGIFRQKLW
+2757 FLILVVIFRQKQC

-2786 RFNPSTGTS
+2786 RFNPSTGTG
-2795 ILNAV
+2795 IALVA
-2800 VPVTA
+2800 TA
-2805 PVTIA
+2805 GVSLPIA
-2810 FNLGSDENDDWSFRS
+2810 AAEAALNLGGDENDEWSFRS

-2839 YATNPQS
+2839 YATNPQA
-2846 LIKLLKSNAKEGS
+2846 LIKLLKANAKEGS

-2870 DVDNF
+2870 DVDSF

-2954 PVVEVRE
+2954 PVVEIRE

-2970 SFTHILKNN
+2970 SFTNILKNN
-2979 IKENFSGV
+2979 IKENFNGV
-2987 ATQITAVSD
+2987 ATQVTAVSD

-3017 TVETGIYFDNVKGEG
+3017 TVETGIYFDSVKGEG
-3032 VWGILHPI
+3032 VWGIMHPI

-3138 DPARWFLSSWMASQF
+3138 DPSRWFLSSWMASQF
-3153 SMQNLRNDTRLLLAN
+3153 SMQNLRNDARLLLAN

-3206 LLKDIQANAL
+3206 LLKDIQSNAL
-3216 ADSMPEGAEQMKA
+3216 ADSMPEGAEKMKA
-3229 MIAANTGRL
+3229 MIAASTGRQ
-3238 EGSVKSA
+3238 EGSMGAA

-3250 VMPAITATAT
+3250 VMPAITA
-3260 VGATMLGGPIAGAA
+3260 GATAAATIFGTPLAGAA

-3324 MVVGKYHSIKLL
+3324 MVVGKYHSVKLL
-3336 PGLLNV
+3336 PGILGV

-3356 SDDLLK
+3356 SDDLLM

-3408 IVYVKH
+3408 IAYVKH
-3414 VVDGDTIDV
+3414 VVDGDTVDV

-3428 GSNETYR
+3428 GSDQVYR
-3435 EYRVRFDGVDTSE
+3435 EYRIRFDGVDTAE
-3448 LQKNNVSK
+3448 LQKNNVSQDI
-3456 EVGII
+3456 GII
-3461 DVNSTASKGLFF
+3461 DVNSTASKGMFF

-3485 RVSPNNSTMILTAD
+3485 RISPNNSTMILTAD

-3514 TSRRSEKW
+3514 ESRRGEKW
-3522 GNNGPERYMA
+3522 GNDGPIRYMA

-3549 IRSIFLAIPGT
+3549 IRSVFLTIPET
-3560 TDDTL
+3560 TNNTL
-3565 AYVKNKAKELISP
+3565 AYVKDKTKELISP

-3591 ATLNAQSLIVDSLPT
+3591 ATLNAQSLIVDSLPV
-3606 YSAPRTAIHFETSG
+3606 YSSPRTAIHFETSG

-3634 AYDALVDMLVLLKIY
+3634 AYDALVDMLILLKVY
-3649 NKASEWPMAEWDEY
+3649 NKASEWPMVEWDEY
-3663 YEDGTPVTL
+3663 YDDGTPVTL

-3681 GKVYTAG
+3681 AKVYTAG
-3688 LNLVSGPAMV
+3688 LSLVSGPALV

-3708 KVLGE
+3708 EVLGT

>member
-1 MADNN
+1 MTNNN

-31 FGEMGRDRSFWS
+31 FGEMGKDRSFWS
-43 QVSSGV
+43 
-49 AKVVDVAAAYAT
+49 KVGSVVNLGIDLSAAVVTAGTSLAF
-61 GGLSMLT
+61 LN
-68 EHGLDGFKANYNEV
+68 EGFKGNSSEL
-82 NKDLDAIGI
+82 NKDLGEMGL
-91 SRENFEGDSNS
+91 SRENFDGDSND
-102 LFVQLTSFRKSE
+102 LFIKLTSFRKSE
-114 MNHLKDEKARTL
+114 MNHLKEQNARTL

-150 KLRFKNAETL
+150 KLRFENGETL
-160 RASAAKFNDPTR
+160 RASAAKFNDPVR

-179 LIQVKNYFYKDPLA
+179 LIQVKNYFYQDPLA

-221 IDDDPLNNHNQI
+221 ITDDPLNNHKQI
-233 MENMFKAFGTDEEGN
+233 MENMFKSFGTDQEGN
-248 AVFKPIWAVE
+248 AVFQPIWAID
-258 NFLTAQKIDKV
+258 NFLTSQKIDKV
-269 IKDMGWNVSNA
+269 IKEMGWNTSNA
-280 PASPDIFHLRLG
+280 PASPDLFHLRLG

-323 SPKFNTGYRDTT
+323 SPKFNTGYKETT

-356 TRISLNS
+356 TKISLNS
-363 NFHIDFKDPEH
+363 NFHIDFKDPAH

-379 KFLSSLRGLVAS
+379 KFLSSLRGLIAS

-485 TQPTVPGNEEAQN
+485 TEPKVPGFESSNSELTASMSGSIDATN
-498 AAVTGLIEDP
+498 M
-508 NLDNGYDTYQTSPYG
+508 DNGYDTYMTSPYG

-598 TDEALYRSLDTVVIN
+598 TDETLYRSLDTVVIN
-613 STQFA
+613 STEM
-618 TSLFQKSVAAKIVDV
+618 TSSLYQKSVAEKIVNV

-648 DALVIDHI
+648 DAQVIDYI

-667 DYLRNRKTP
+667 DYLKNRKTP

-682 NLGDPA
+682 NLGDP
-688 ETQALKDKKWELYL
+688 EKTQELKDKKWELYL

-714 INSNTEAI
+714 IDSNSEAI
-722 LRKKKIDIDKNSKDW
+722 LKKKKIDIDKNSKDW
-737 ASTRGMEEKK
+737 ASTRAIEEKK
-747 FVDAF
+747 FVDSF

-762 DESIKSLLEVGA
+762 DESIKSLLHIGA
-774 VREAENVNRT
+774 IRDAENVNRT

-796 WEIPMMKIDLDPQS
+796 WEIPMMKIDLDPSS

-819 MGNNLARL
+819 MGNNLARM

-842 KDTMISIAMT
+842 KDTMISISMT
-852 IFGENELRKIKKMFD
+852 IFGENELKKIKKMFD

-902 LNFSVQTV
+902 MNFSVQTV

-966 TYPDLPL
+966 AYPDLPL
-973 DLVDADSKDMVGT
+973 DLIDADSKDMVGT

-994 SFEMYDDDVVKS
+994 SFEMYDDDVIKS

-1014 LPTGN
+1014 LPIGN
-1019 TNEKNNLS
+1019 TNEKNNLN

-1083 ETPLQA
+1083 ETSLQA
-1089 SRFIANKYPS
+1089 SRFIANKYPT

-1115 YAFEDVKFG
+1115 YSFEDVKFG
-1124 TKYGE
+1124 TRYGE

-1136 SGSKEEVDKFNKLIT
+1136 SGSKEEVDKFNKLIA

-1172 FGLMHFLPAADSGQ
+1172 FGLMHFIPASDSGQ

-1212 FYIAQDYLT
+1212 FYVAQDFLR
-1221 VDANG
+1221 VEADG
-1226 KMTPTSKV
+1226 KMTPTSQV
-1234 TQVSDTQSPERDSQ
+1234 TQISDTQSPERDSQ

-1299 YRDIGGRMIRAFPT
+1299 YRDVGGRMIRAFPT

-1379 TDGVLTS
+1379 TEGVLSNGITNKEMAS
-1386 GTTSTEIKSA
+1386 VT
-1396 ATNLSQGTAAI
+1396 TNLSQGTAAV
-1407 VQTLLNRTMNIKS
+1407 VQTLLNRSMNIKS

-1479 IELSPIINSTKKKGD
+1479 VELSPIINSTKKKGD

-1554 APLSAEEEQKAM
+1554 APLSPEEEQKAM
-1566 QYKASVVNAFNAI
+1566 QYKASVVNAFNSI
-1579 AKNPVSGTAGL
+1579 AKNPVSGTLGL
-1590 AWNSTVNIATGGTAQ
+1590 GLNSAVNIATGGTAQ
-1605 ALNTGINIASSGGLS
+1605 ALNTGISIATGSSPIGYA
-1620 PLQGVTGLES
+1620 GLES
-1630 AGGSVRT
+1630 AGGNVRT

-1674 LGGDLDDGWSTMA
+1674 LGGDLDDGWATMA
-1687 SMDISMIDKEKFGY
+1687 SIDTTMIDQEKFGY
-1701 LDRLSNNSWSGLIDQ
+1701 LDRLSNNSWTGLIDQ
-1716 SGKGVTDAAEVLEK
+1716 SQKGTADAYDVLDK
-1730 TTANN
+1730 VTANN
-1735 KLVDSSH
+1735 KLIDSSH
-1742 SIGTSKII
+1742 AIGTSQVI

-1755 LAVGYFAS
+1755 LAVGYFVS
-1763 PVAGLALGSGLLGS
+1763 PLAGAALGSGLLRS

-1812 RSIWDMFQMCA
+1812 RSIWDMFQLCA

-1861 FPNEENAR
+1861 FPNEENAK

-1888 LSSVNKNTGSTA
+1888 LSSVNKNTGPIA
-1900 DAMFAAGSN
+1900 DAMSALNSG

-1917 ASMAKDIISGTGIF
+1917 AAMSKDIISGTGIF
-1931 AAGGRLRGKVIN
+1931 AAGGKLRGKVIN
-1943 FADTERQKYYHY
+1943 FADTERQKYYY
-1955 DKIVSRL
+1955 NNKIVSRL

-1979 SSRLNP
+1979 ASLVSNP
-1985 TLGDKEVDRRTA
+1985 TLDSIEENRQRAAT
-1997 SKQIDAPIQ
+1997 QIDAPLQ
-2006 QDHKQIDQL
+2006 LQDHKQIDQL

-2039 IVKSVE
+2039 IVKSAT
-2045 GEDVPKIISNIVQ
+2045 GEEIPKIISNIVQ

-2064 SLVSK
+2064 SLISK
-2069 DKDSDTTALVT
+2069 DKDSDSTALVT
-2080 DKEKGGEPTL
+2080 KKPGSDEPTL

-2103 GLDQLMTDTAA
+2103 NLDQILNNTAA

-2123 KGKLGI
+2123 KGNLGI
-2129 ITASRTVRMPLPVL
+2129 ITASPTVRMPLPVL
-2143 DMQSQTDIQQISG
+2143 DMQSQTDIQTSG

-2161 LEKFEKYYDDLDPAY
+2161 LEKFEKYYDNLDPAY
-2176 ALQDKYKA
+2176 ALQDKYST
-2184 EGAMLDFTEWG
+2184 AMLDFTEWG
-2195 MPASAEDEQ
+2195 MPKSAEDEQ

-2225 GKASGNVKQQVLQD
+2225 GKASGDVKQQLLQD
-2239 FLKMYNLKEEDLVG
+2239 FLKMYDMKEEDLVG
-2253 SPEEYKKRKVLV
+2253 NPDEYKKRKVLV
-2265 YNPEKKVAVVCTP
+2265 YNPEKRVAVVCTP
-2278 AYFLWGETEADGDGS
+2278 AYFLWGETEAEGGGS
-2293 NKIDAVI
+2293 NKIDAIV

-2316 QILSPLEN
+2316 QILSPLEQI
-2324 LGTLSLEQADGNG
+2324 GIVTSDQADGKG
-2337 TTTTAGQWE
+2337 TATTAGQWE
-2346 ALGMAE
+2346 GLGMAE
-2352 QNLKECM
+2352 QSLKECM
-2359 FTFVPDGTPVGVVTS
+2359 FTFVPDSTPVGVVTS
-2374 DYNPANQFSFGTESF
+2374 DYNPASKFSYGKKGI
-2389 IPGNDTFLIGFGAF
+2389 IPDNDTFLIGFGAF
-2403 KTADEGRSLEDQI
+2403 KPADEGKNFEDVI
-2416 NNGFLPAVVLPE
+2416 TGGFLPAKSYDS
-2428 NTGGHPSLRSNNHSG
+2428 TTAGHPSLRTSNHSG
-2443 ILSDDYT
+2443 VLADGYT
-2450 FDDVISLKTSIDWQ
+2450 FDDEISLKTSNDWQ
-2464 REWSRGGNYLKYY
+2464 VEWSKGGNFLKYY
-2477 DKVSAGDYE
+2477 DNIQAGDYE

-2492 LIEQLEQDKK
+2492 LIDQLEQDKEA
-2502 DKTFEN
+2502 KTFDN
-2508 FVKVYDPIDSVS
+2508 FLKVYDPIDSVS
-2520 VTARGFYDEKFDS
+2520 VTARGFYDEKFDN
-2533 TVKTIAGNGRRV
+2533 TIKTIAGNGRRV

-2556 YGYHNYDSVKNIFYQ
+2556 YGYHNYDSVKDIFYK
-2571 MFNLDPDDD
+2571 MFNLDPNDESE
-2580 TDSQDPLFELLTGSG
+2580 SQDPLFELLKGTGI
-2595 VQAFEEFGAD
+2595 QAFEEFGAD

-2620 STLTRGE
+2620 PAFSNRTGATST
-2627 GTADNYQFGTDVAAA
+2627 NA

-2649 YVDGGFD
+2649 YIDGGFD

-2661 RSKIINKDKGIID
+2661 NLRVINKDKGIID

-2701 PTQED
+2701 TPPPDPDPKDPTT
-2706 ADPAAGADKSPAK
+2706 DKG
-2719 SSTNDSILADVIS
+2719 NLGNESILADVLS
-2732 KLSLSKKPEDKAKV
+2732 KLSLGKKPEDKATV
-2746 LLSNIKTPKQL
+2746 LLESIKSPKQL

-2786 RFNPSTGTS
+2786 RFNSNTLSGNV
-2795 ILNAV
+2795 L
-2800 VPVTA
+2800 
-2805 PVTIA
+2805 
-2810 FNLGSDENDDWSFRS
+2810 FNVNNDEDDQWSFRS
-2825 FDRIFNAF
+2825 LDRIFNAF

-2846 LIKLLKSNAKEGS
+2846 LIKLLKANAKEGS
-2859 NAGNWITGVLE
+2859 NAGNWLTGVLE
-2870 DVDNF
+2870 DVDSF

-2935 RQGTLLRAVDN
+2935 REGTLLRAVDN

-2954 PVVEVRE
+2954 PVVEIRE
-2961 PFQRLHYIS
+2961 PFQRIHYIS
-2970 SFTHILKNN
+2970 SFTNILKNN
-2979 IKENFSGV
+2979 IKENFNGV

-3017 TVETGIYFDNVKGEG
+3017 TVETGLYFDNVKGEG

-3046 ARGIAKAAQGDPD
+3046 ARGIAKSAQGDPD

-3064 RVALSHLKESLKD
+3064 RVALSYLKESLKN

-3138 DPARWFLSSWMASQF
+3138 DPSRWFLSSWMASQLN
-3153 SMQNLRNDTRLLLAN
+3153 MQTLRNETRLILAS

-3188 MLKDQMVGG
+3188 MLKHQMVGG

-3206 LLKDIQANAL
+3206 LLKDIQSNAL
-3216 ADSMPEGAEQMKA
+3216 ADSMPEGAERMKA
-3229 MIAANTGRL
+3229 RIAASTGRQ
-3238 EGSVKSA
+3238 EGA
-3245 VFAGL
+3245 MGAAIFAGL
-3250 VMPAITATAT
+3250 VMPAITA
-3260 VGATMLGGPIAGAA
+3260 GATAAATIFGTPLAGAA
-3274 VAAGLSLA
+3274 VAASLSLA

-3324 MVVGKYHSIKLL
+3324 MVVGKYHSVKLL
-3336 PGLLNV
+3336 PSLLGV
-3342 RTKTKSIEGNAFIR
+3342 RQKTKSLEGHAYIR

-3362 NMGWKEKEIG
+3362 NMGWKEKEIS

-3414 VVDGDTIDV
+3414 VIDGDTVDV

-3428 GSNETYR
+3428 GSDEKYR
-3435 EYRVRFDGVDTSE
+3435 EYRIRFDGVDTSE
-3448 LQKNNVSK
+3448 LQKNGVSK
-3456 EVGII
+3456 DVGII
-3461 DVNSTASKGLFF
+3461 DVNSTASKGMFF
-3473 TKAALEGRLIVL
+3473 TKAALEGRLVVL
-3485 RVSPNNSTMILTAD
+3485 RVSPNNSAMILTAD

-3514 TSRRSEKW
+3514 ASRKSEKW
-3522 GNNGPERYMA
+3522 DNTGPERYMA

-3537 TDAESYAAIKNQ
+3537 TDAESYVGIKNQ
-3549 IRSIFLAIPGT
+3549 IRSIFLTIPET
-3560 TDDTL
+3560 TNNTL
-3565 AYVKNKAKELISP
+3565 AYVKDKAKELISP

-3591 ATLNAQSLIVDSLPT
+3591 AALYAQSLMLDSLPV
-3606 YSAPRTAIHFETSG
+3606 YSSPRTAIHFETSG
-3620 ETDPLNGLSNIEIR
+3620 QTDPLNNLSNIEIR
-3634 AYDALVDMLVLLKIY
+3634 TYDALVDMLILLKVY
-3649 NKASEWPMAEWDEY
+3649 NKASEWPMTEWDEY

-3681 GKVYTAG
+3681 GKVYTASLS
-3688 LNLVSGPAMV
+3688 LNSGPALV

-3708 KVLGE
+3708 DATK

>member
-6 DIDITSDQAS
+6 DIDIASDQAS

-43 QVSSGV
+43 QVTSGV
-49 AKVVDVAAAYAT
+49 AKVVDLAAAPLT
-61 GGLSMLT
+61 ISLGQT
-68 EHGLDGFKANYNEV
+68 EHAFDGWRANSIEV
-82 NKDLDAIGI
+82 DKDLAAIGI
-91 SRENFEGDSNS
+91 SRENFEGDSND
-102 LFVQLTSFRKSE
+102 LFVKLTSFRKSE

-126 IFEKIYQSGLIQLAE
+126 IYEKIYQSGLIQLAE

-150 KLRFKNAETL
+150 QLRFKNAETL
-160 RASAAKFNDPTR
+160 RASASKFNDPTR
-172 DTLWLEK
+172 DTAWLEK
-179 LIQVKNYFYKDPLA
+179 LIQTKNYFYQDPLA

-221 IDDDPLNNHNQI
+221 ITDDPLNNHNEI
-233 MENMFKAFGTDEEGN
+233 MENMFKAFGTDQEGN
-248 AVFKPIWAVE
+248 AVFQPIWAVE

-269 IKDMGWNVSNA
+269 IKDMGWNTSNA
-280 PASPDIFHLRLG
+280 PASPDVFHLRLG

-356 TRISLNS
+356 TRVSLNS
-363 NFHIDFKDPEH
+363 NFHIDFKDPAH

-379 KFLSSLRGLVAS
+379 KFLSSLRGLIAS

-475 VSAEFLTTAP
+475 VNAEFLTTLP
-485 TQPTVPGNEEAQN
+485 TQPAVPGNEEAKS
-498 AAVTGLIEDP
+498 AVVTGLV
-508 NLDNGYDTYQTSPYG
+508 NDTSLNNENDAYMTSPYG
-523 AMPVDLK
+523 AMPTDTK
-530 PYNNGVLTTNVYRDW
+530 AYNSGVLTTNVMNDW
-545 TNGNGITLYVPESVQ
+545 TNGNGISLYVPESVQ

-566 DTASF
+566 DTAAF

-598 TDEALYRSLDTVVIN
+598 TDESLYRSLDTVVVN
-613 STQFA
+613 STQMS
-618 TSLFQKSVAAKIVDV
+618 TSLFQKNVASKIVDV
-633 ALAGANAKNVYEMVY
+633 ALAGANSQNIYDMIY
-648 DALVIDHI
+648 DALVIDYI

-667 DYLRNRKTP
+667 DYLKNRKSP

-682 NLGDPA
+682 NLGNSE
-688 ETQALKDKKWELYL
+688 ETQALKDKKWELFL
-702 SSQSVKGMLAYK
+702 SSKSVKGMLAYK
-714 INSNTEAI
+714 VDSNTEAI

-752 MVTLYERTFQ
+752 MSTLYERTFQ
-762 DESIKSLLEVGA
+762 DESIKNLLEIGA
-774 VREAENVNRT
+774 IRDAENVNRT
-784 DGTNISAFTIRE
+784 DGTNIAAFTIRE
-796 WEIPMMKIDLDPQS
+796 WEVPMMKIDLDPQS

-819 MGNNLARL
+819 MGNNLARM

-842 KDTMISIAMT
+842 KDTMISISMT
-852 IFGENELRKIKKMFD
+852 IFGENELKKIKKMFD

-902 LNFSVQTV
+902 MNFSVQTV

-933 ENISSQQQA
+933 ESISSQQQA

-956 RLKQRWDMIN
+956 RLKQSWDMIN
-966 TYPDLPL
+966 AYPDLPL
-973 DLVDADSKDMVGT
+973 DLIDADTKDMVGT

-1006 IIDPSKYT
+1006 IIDPSQYT
-1014 LPTGN
+1014 IPTGN

-1027 DRGKSF
+1027 DRGQSF

-1083 ETPLQA
+1083 QTPLQA
-1089 SRFIANKYPS
+1089 SRFIANKYPT
-1099 IWKDMIDL
+1099 IWKDMVDL

-1115 YAFEDVKFG
+1115 YSFEDIKFS
-1124 TKYGE
+1124 TRYGE
-1129 LKIGDVV
+1129 MKIGDVV
-1136 SGSKEEVDKFNKLIT
+1136 SGSKEEVDKFNKLIA

-1172 FGLMHFLPAADSGQ
+1172 FGLMHFIPASDSGQ

-1212 FYIAQDYLT
+1212 FYIAQDFLIA
-1221 VDANG
+1221 DAKG
-1226 KMTPTSKV
+1226 KLTPTSRV
-1234 TQVSDTQSPERDSQ
+1234 TQVSDTQSPERDAQ

-1265 AYGTDNVDASQA
+1265 AYGTDNVDSAQA

-1299 YRDIGGRMIRAFPT
+1299 YRDIGGRMVRAFPT

-1386 GTTSTEIKSA
+1386 GVTNTEMNSS

-1554 APLSAEEEQKAM
+1554 APLTPEEEQKAM
-1566 QYKASVVNAFNAI
+1566 QYKASVINAFNAI
-1579 AKNPVSGTAGL
+1579 GKNPVSGTIGL
-1590 AWNSTVNIATGGTAQ
+1590 GWNSTVNIATGGTAQ
-1605 ALNTGINIASSGGLS
+1605 VLNTAVNVATGGDRS
-1620 PLQGVTGLES
+1620 PLEGVTGFES

-1674 LGGDLDDGWSTMA
+1674 LGGDLDDGWATMA
-1687 SMDISMIDKEKFGY
+1687 SIDTTMIDQEKFGY
-1701 LDRLSNNSWSGLIDQ
+1701 LDRLSNSSWSGLIDQ
-1716 SGKGVTDAAEVLEK
+1716 AGKGSTDAYEVLER

-1735 KLVDSSH
+1735 KLIDSSH

-1750 AGTAA
+1750 AGAA
-1755 LAVGYFAS
+1755 SVAVGYFAG
-1763 PVAGLALGSGLLGS
+1763 PIAGAALGSGLLGS

-1823 RLLPNYIVAVRP
+1823 KLLPNYIVAVRP

-1861 FPNEENAR
+1861 FPNEENAKI
-1869 TNGINTPGY
+1869 NGINTPGY

-1888 LSSVNKNTGSTA
+1888 LSSVNKNTGPIA
-1900 DAMFAAGSN
+1900 DAMSALQSG
-1909 ESTVADNM
+1909 ESVVADNI
-1917 ASMAKDIISGTGIF
+1917 ASMSKDIISGTGIF
-1931 AAGGRLRGKVIN
+1931 AAGGKLRGTVIN
-1943 FADTERQKYYHY
+1943 FSDTERQKYYKY
-1955 DKIVSRL
+1955 NKVVSRL

-1973 HLPFAS
+1973 HLPFANS
-1979 SSRLNP
+1979 KS
-1985 TLGDKEVDRRTA
+1985 TLPSYDM
-1997 SKQIDAPIQ
+1997 PIQ
-2006 QDHKQIDQL
+2006 ENHKQIDQL

-2064 SLVSK
+2064 SLISK
-2069 DKDSDTTALVT
+2069 EKDSESTALVT
-2080 DKEKGGEPTL
+2080 TKTEGGEPTL
-2090 DFNFNFASKLPFL
+2090 DFNFNFANKLKFL
-2103 GLDQLMTDTAA
+2103 NLDNLLVDTAA

-2123 KGKLGI
+2123 KGKLGM
-2129 ITASRTVRMPLPVL
+2129 ITASKTVRMPFPLF
-2143 DMQSQTDIQQISG
+2143 DKSQTDIQVTD
-2156 GQTVL
+2156 GQPPVL

-2176 ALQDKYKA
+2176 SFQAKYSSI
-2184 EGAMLDFTEWG
+2184 MLDFSEWG
-2195 MPASAEDEQ
+2195 MPQSAEDEQ

-2212 YNPLESRSALGFD
+2212 YNPVESRAAIKIKDKDGKETPAFD
-2225 GKASGNVKQQVLQD
+2225 GLASANAKSQVLQD

-2253 SPEEYKKRKVLV
+2253 SPEEYKSRKVLV
-2265 YNPEKKVAVVCTP
+2265 YNPEKNVAVVCTP

-2293 NKIDAVI
+2293 NKIDAII
-2300 SPDAAYFLHLL
+2300 SPDAAYFLNLL

-2324 LGTLSLEQADGNG
+2324 IGTLSVEQADGNG

-2346 ALGMAE
+2346 SLGMAE

-2374 DYNPANQFSFGTESF
+2374 DYNPASKFSYGTQSV
-2389 IPGNDTFLIGFGAF
+2389 IPDNDVFLVGFGAF
-2403 KTADEGRSLEDQI
+2403 KAADDGKNLEDYI
-2416 NNGFLPAVVLPE
+2416 DNGFLPAMVYDP
-2428 NTGGHPSLRSNNHSG
+2428 TTSGHPSLRTNNHSG
-2443 ILSDDYT
+2443 VLADAYT
-2450 FDDVISLKTSIDWQ
+2450 FDQAILLKTSNDWQ
-2464 REWSRGGNYLKYY
+2464 MDWSKGGNYIKYY
-2477 DKVSAGDYE
+2477 DNVQAADYE

-2492 LIEQLEQDKK
+2492 LIDQLEQDKK
-2502 DKTFEN
+2502 AKTFEN
-2508 FVKVYDPIDSVS
+2508 FLQVYDPLDSIS
-2520 VTARGFYDEKFDS
+2520 VTARGFYDEKFDN

-2580 TDSQDPLFELLTGSG
+2580 AESQDPLFQLLTKTGF
-2595 VQAFEEFGAD
+2595 QAFEEFGAD

-2620 STLTRGE
+2620 STLTKGE

-2661 RSKIINKDKGIID
+2661 QSKIINKDKGVID
-2674 AYNALVYKKVS
+2674 AYNALVHKKVS

-2701 PTQED
+2701 TPPAD
-2706 ADPAAGADKSPAK
+2706 PDPAA
-2719 SSTNDSILADVIS
+2719 STNNSTTKTTPGDSILADVLS
-2732 KLSLSKKPEDKAKV
+2732 KLSTTRKPEDKAKE
-2746 LLSNIKTPKQL
+2746 LLNSIKTPKQL

-2786 RFNPSTGTS
+2786 RFNPKGTS
-2795 ILNAV
+2795 ILNPIV
-2800 VPVTA
+2800 QPVS
-2805 PVTIA
+2805 IA
-2810 FNLGSDENDDWSFRS
+2810 LNLGSDENDEWSFRS

-2846 LIKLLKSNAKEGS
+2846 LIKLLKANAKEGS

-2870 DVDNF
+2870 DVDSF

-3046 ARGIAKAAQGDPD
+3046 ARGISKAAQGDPD

-3083 IVIGNADIRPHDIV
+3083 IIIGNADIRPHDIV

-3138 DPARWFLSSWMASQF
+3138 DPSRWFLSSWMASQF
-3153 SMQNLRNDTRLLLAN
+3153 SMQNLRNDARLLLAN

-3188 MLKDQMVGG
+3188 MLQHQMVGG

-3216 ADSMPEGAEQMKA
+3216 ADSMPEGAEKIKA
-3229 MIAANTGRL
+3229 MIAASTGRQ
-3238 EGSVKSA
+3238 EGSMGAA

-3250 VMPAITATAT
+3250 VMPAITAGATIAAT
-3260 VGATMLGGPIAGAA
+3260 VVGSPLAGAA

-3302 CYIQYLSKNGQ
+3302 LYIQYLSKNGQ

-3324 MVVGKYHSIKLL
+3324 MVVGKYHSVKLL

-3342 RTKTKSIEGNAFIR
+3342 RTKTKSIEGNAYIR

-3362 NMGWKEKEIG
+3362 NMGWKEKEIS

-3414 VVDGDTIDV
+3414 VVDGDTVDV

-3428 GSNETYR
+3428 GSDEAYR

-3456 EVGII
+3456 DIAII
-3461 DVNSTASKGLFF
+3461 DVNSTASKGMFF
-3473 TKAALEGRLIVL
+3473 TKAALEGRLVVL

-3514 TSRRSEKW
+3514 TSRRGEKW
-3522 GNNGPERYMA
+3522 GNSGPERYMA

-3537 TDAESYAAIKNQ
+3537 TDTESYVGIKNQ
-3549 IRSIFLAIPGT
+3549 IRSIFLGIPEST
-3560 TDDTL
+3560 TDTL
-3565 AYVKNKAKELISP
+3565 AYVKDKAKELISP
-3578 ESVIYTRFDQLYE
+3578 ESVIYSRFDQLYE
-3591 ATLNAQSLIVDSLPT
+3591 ATLNAQSLIVDALPVYGT
-3606 YSAPRTAIHFETSG
+3606 SRAAVHFEISG
-3620 ETDPLNGLSNIEIR
+3620 QTDPLVNLSNQEIK
-3634 AYDALVDMLVLLKIY
+3634 AYDALVDMLILLKIY

-3672 NWELIINGL
+3672 NWELIVNGL

-3688 LNLVSGPAMV
+3688 LSLVSGPALV
-3698 GVDKM
+3698 GVDEM